1 MSEVSSDAVRR
12 WQETQRQRK
21 ELFIKERTK
30 IEMQVDEWRTK
41 AAKLPEAF
49 LSRLSFNPQ
58 DIMVQNEIP
67 EWYAEYPNQDK
78 ANEQVDALRAKM
90 DEYKSLMHEYYE
102 SGEKLNEE
110 YSSL

>member
-1 MSEVSSDAVRR
+1 MSDVSSDAVAR

-58 DIMVQNEIP
+58 DITVQKEIP
-67 EWYAEYPNQDK
+67 EWYAEYPNQQTAD
-78 ANEQVDALRAKM
+78 EQVAALRKKM
-90 DEYKSLMHEYYE
+90 DEYKMLMKEYYE
-102 SGEKLNEE
+102 QGEQLNNE
-110 YSSL
+110 YSSI